1 MSASLFTVLLGAF
14 PLVSAYAAGLEVA
27 YSLEKATQGISISST
42 GRIFLSQRYSTT
54 APPLAVELLADNTT
68 VPYPDAAWN
77 SYNSSDPSSDP
88 AKTFVSIDGAR
99 IGPDGRY
106 WLVDGGSNGVNGS
119 TKLVGVNLTTD
130 TVDKIYPLET
140 AADDVRFGPS
150 GDVAYLSD
158 TNGALMVLNMT
169 TGTVVRVL
177 ESDPSAMAYF
187 PMSYNGTLV
196 PGYQGTGSTLSVGL
210 DQMEVSPD
218 GTWLYYQPC
227 NGGMY
232 RVETRYVD
240 ASLTNATLAANL
252 GDYVQPF
259 AVTPSTGGTTIDGDG
274 NIYVSDTNLLAIWKV
289 TPEGRATVL
298 VQDDALVWTDL
309 MWVTA
314 DKKLWLPASQ
324 MRPGAD
330 GLMAE
335 GPNMIFTYPIEAERL
350 WNQAFEDLKANNPEV
365 VGAYEKLLSARL
377 LDIESFPNTQ
387 TENRIQ
393 ACEQERWKQMKELV
407 LAGLRKTEKDAAIR
421 QKIGEGIRIMGPTK
435 AVIEKSLQT
444 NPQAAIAWV
453 PVSFALEILAN
464 PFTEPGIHRDG
475 LSYVVS
481 RMEWYWNLVD
491 LLLDNNSLDPGI
503 GLRSEVE
510 KRITDLYQKLFL
522 YQMKSICRF
531 YRSRSVIFFRD
542 TFKVDDWDTQVKDIK
557 TAELVVIRDSETF
570 STQTIRRHIG
580 SLARRADELYEELKS
595 VNSSIQDQTRRL
607 EEMKEDEENK
617 KCMSALSNTYPP
629 DDRSRIVDDKGGLLR
644 DSYRWVL
651 DHPEY
656 DLWRTDS
663 NSRRLWIRG
672 DPGKGKTMLICG
684 VIEELEKDNSER
696 LGYFF
701 CQATLETLNNSTAVL
716 GGLIHHLVRRYPWLL
731 RHVRKEY
738 DLGGAQ
744 RFNGQNS
751 WQVRSEILLTML
763 QDPFLDGTILIVDA
777 LDECVKDRVR
787 LLDFINKTSLQARIK
802 WLVSSR
808 NEDDIKEKFSIPT
821 HKFGHSIELT
831 KELTSGAVGV
841 YIKHK
846 IADLVAEKRFMSDKK
861 TRDNV
866 ERHLTVKSD
875 DTFLWVA
882 LSAKDFLHDAD
893 EIFPDGVAAQHRVVF
908 LRSLGLLSRKLK
920 RDHYNLEDPAVFID
934 DIRAPIEDPLAP
946 LRYSTMYWVT
956 HLNEY
961 MASTT
966 VQDFDMVHEF
976 LCTKFLHWI
985 EALIL
990 LKSLRRAIMAIG
1002 KLETTMRAYLLP
1014 N

>member
-1 MSASLFTVLLGAF
+1 MKPNFWDRVRRRSHSRDDRSRTSSPRPAASSEPTLRLPGSSADNEASSALAISYQSPALPPQASVFSLDVSSSLVASPRPSIRLPESSAS
-14 PLVSAYAAGLEVA
+14 
-27 YSLEKATQGISISST
+27 
-42 GRIFLSQRYSTT
+42 
-54 APPLAVELLADNTT
+54 
-68 VPYPDAAWN
+68 
-77 SYNSSDPSSDP
+77 
-88 AKTFVSIDGAR
+88 
-99 IGPDGRY
+99 
-106 WLVDGGSNGVNGS
+106 
-119 TKLVGVNLTTD
+119 
-130 TVDKIYPLET
+130 
-140 AADDVRFGPS
+140 
-150 GDVAYLSD
+150 
-158 TNGALMVLNMT
+158 
-169 TGTVVRVL
+169 
-177 ESDPSAMAYF
+177 
-187 PMSYNGTLV
+187 
-196 PGYQGTGSTLSVGL
+196 
-210 DQMEVSPD
+210 
-218 GTWLYYQPC
+218 
-227 NGGMY
+227 
-232 RVETRYVD
+232 
-240 ASLTNATLAANL
+240 
-252 GDYVQPF
+252 
-259 AVTPSTGGTTIDGDG
+259 
-274 NIYVSDTNLLAIWKV
+274 
-289 TPEGRATVL
+289 
-298 VQDDALVWTDL
+298 DL
-309 MWVTA
+309 
-314 DKKLWLPASQ
+314 Q
-324 MRPGAD
+324 
-330 GLMAE
+330 
-335 GPNMIFTYPIEAERL
+335 ERL

-407 LAGLRKTEKDAAIR
+407 LAVLRKTEKDAAIR

-481 RMEWYWNLVD
+481 RMEWYWNLGD
-491 LLLDNNSLDPGI
+491 LLLDNNSLDPRV
-503 GLRSEVE
+503 GLRSELE

-580 SLARRADELYEELKS
+580 SLARRADELYKELKS

-629 DDRSRIVDDKGGLLR
+629 DDRNRIVDDKGGLLR

-656 DLWRTDS
+656 DLWRTDPI
-663 NSRRLWIRG
+663 SRRLWIRG
-672 DPGKGKTMLICG
+672 DPGKGKTMLMCG
-684 VIEELEKDNSER
+684 VIEELEKDHSER

-701 CQATLETLNNSTAVL
+701 CQATLETLNNSTAIL

-763 QDPFLDGTILIVDA
+763 QDPFLDGAVLIVDA

-787 LLDFINKTSLQARIK
+787 LLDFINKTSLQARMK

-831 KELTSGAVGV
+831 KELISGAVGV

-882 LSAKDFLHDAD
+882 LVCQDLASGQVQRPHHVKMVLERSPPGLKHLYERMLGSISASLDAELCKDILAIISIVERPLILPELLAVMSPEFCLEDDLESFERIVGSCGSFLHLRRGTVYFVHQSAKDFLHNAD
-893 EIFPDGVAAQHRVVF
+893 EIFPDGVAVQHRVVF
-908 LRSLGLLSRKLK
+908 LRSLDLLSHKLK
-920 RDHYNLEDPAVFID
+920 RDIYDIGDPGLSVEDITKPNK
-934 DIRAPIEDPLAP
+934 DPLAP
-946 LRYSTMYWVT
+946 LKYSSIYWVK
-956 HLNEY
+956 HLSEY
-961 MASTT
+961 MSPDLTISTAIQDLDT
-966 VQDFDMVHEF
+966 VQNF
-976 LCTKFLHWI
+976 LNTKVICWI
-985 EALIL
+985 EALIFM
-990 LKSLRRAIMAIG
+990 KSLPQAIVAVEKLKKAIVS
-1002 KLETTMRAYLLP
+1002 ETGYQP
-1014 N
+1014 YVPPC